1 MLATD
6 AMDIF
11 ALDVRVVTDTGPGEA
26 PTPCS
31 TDDGCAATCASS
43 CASNV

>member
-6 AMDIF
+6 TDDAF
-11 ALDVRVVTDTGPGEA
+11 ALDVRVVTEIGPDVS
-26 PTPCS
+26 TPCN
-31 TDDGCAATCASS
+31 TGDGCAPTCASS